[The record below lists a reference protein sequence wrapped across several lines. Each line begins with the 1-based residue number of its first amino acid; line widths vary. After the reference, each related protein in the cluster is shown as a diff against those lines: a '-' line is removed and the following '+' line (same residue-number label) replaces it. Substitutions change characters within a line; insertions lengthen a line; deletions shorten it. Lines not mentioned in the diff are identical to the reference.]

1 MNQISLLLVFGI
13 IRVMRVVGFWFMTP
27 IFPAVTVS
35 LPNEANQDQ
44 DGALGFFSSSKSTRI
59 SENFFALASMPL
71 NRQTVKFDVCVRE

>member
-35 LPNEANQDQ
+35 LLNEANQDQ
-44 DGALGFFSSSKSTRI
+44 DGALGFFSSSKSPPEFPRI
-59 SENFFALASMPL
+59 FSPSLVSH
-71 NRQTVKFDVCVRE
+71 

>member
-13 IRVMRVVGFWFMTP
+13 IRVMHVVGFWFMTP

-35 LPNEANQDQ
+35 LPNEANQD
-44 DGALGFFSSSKSTRI
+44 GALGFFSSSKSTRI
-59 SENFFALASMPL
+59 SENFFALASKPL